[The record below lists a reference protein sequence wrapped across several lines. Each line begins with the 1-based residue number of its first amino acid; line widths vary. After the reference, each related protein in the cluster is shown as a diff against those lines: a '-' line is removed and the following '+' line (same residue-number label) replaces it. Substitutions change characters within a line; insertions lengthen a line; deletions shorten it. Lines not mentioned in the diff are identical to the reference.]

1 MAITRQQPKEK
12 IMQTQ
17 IRNISKLIQET
28 NQKSPSATES
38 EILPLHK
45 PAVYTKGFVLRR
57 PSGGSQ

>member
-12 IMQTQ
+12 IMQAQ
-17 IRNISKLIQET
+17 IRNISKLTQET
-28 NQKSPSATES
+28 NQKRPSAFES

-45 PAVYTKGFVLRR
+45 SAIYAKDFVLRR